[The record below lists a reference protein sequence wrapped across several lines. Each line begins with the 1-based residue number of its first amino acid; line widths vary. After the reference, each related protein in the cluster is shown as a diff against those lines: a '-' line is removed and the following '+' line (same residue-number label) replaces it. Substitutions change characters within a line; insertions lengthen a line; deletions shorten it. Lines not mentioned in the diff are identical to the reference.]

1 MFIFLIL
8 AIGAVALFLWWFRSG
23 NVSGR
28 SNFLQQNE
36 DSSLEKL
43 FPHVETKTFYGR
55 IAYLITGIAGNRHM
69 WNNKAKKGGLKK

>member
-8 AIGAVALFLWWFRSG
+8 AIGAVALFLWWFRYG

-36 DSSLEKL
+36 DSSLEIL
-43 FPHVETKTFYGR
+43 
-55 IAYLITGIAGNRHM
+55 NRRYTQREIDREQYEEM
-69 WNNKAKKGGLKK
+69 RKNLLSR

>member
-1 MFIFLIL
+1 MMFIFLIL

-36 DSSLEKL
+36 DSSLEI
-43 FPHVETKTFYGR
+43 V
-55 IAYLITGIAGNRHM
+55 NRRYAQGEIDREQYEEM
-69 WNNKAKKGGLKK
+69 RKNLLSR

>member
-8 AIGAVALFLWWFRSG
+8 GFGAVALILWWFRSE

-36 DSSLEKL
+36 DSSLEIL
-43 FPHVETKTFYGR
+43 
-55 IAYLITGIAGNRHM
+55 NRRYAQGEIDIEQCEEM
-69 WNNKAKKGGLKK
+69 RKNLLSK

>member
-1 MFIFLIL
+1 MMFIFLIL

-36 DSSLEKL
+36 DSSLEI
-43 FPHVETKTFYGR
+43 V
-55 IAYLITGIAGNRHM
+55 NRRYAQGEIDREQYEEM
-69 WNNKAKKGGLKK
+69 RENLLSR